1 MTAPSSSK
9 PAAPAPGPAAIE
21 ARLRELE
28 ALTREY
34 ARSGRAVHGLTTA
47 VLGLLLVA
55 APVLAWLGYTRTA
68 ALLLLSTPPLATA
81 LSALMRRWYQRHGL
95 VSDGAPAGAAGHGQA
110 RHRDWANLA
119 GWALLLLWLAAAAL
133 GPAEALG
140 AGLGL
145 REAVQRSLPLASG
158 LLTTGLL
165 LRFRTRR
172 SDHTW
177 FLVPTVGLFLQM
189 RLLALEDY
197 ASTYPARMGAARP
210 GPDPAAWFL
219 MLLGGAN
226 LLLLGLF
233 FHLRYLEL
241 QARLV
246 TSGSPPAEAPPP
258 A

>member
-1 MTAPSSSK
+1 VTGPRSRK
-9 PAAPAPGPAAIE
+9 PASPAPAAIE

-34 ARSGRAVHGLTTA
+34 ALAGRALHGLTTA

-119 GWALLLLWLAAAAL
+119 GWALVLLWLAAAAL

-140 AGLGL
+140 TGLGL

-172 SDHTW
+172 SDQTW
-177 FLVPTVGLFLQM
+177 FMIPSAGLFLQM
-189 RLLALEDY
+189 RLLELEDY
-197 ASTYPARMGAARP
+197 VGTYPAGMGAARP
-210 GPDPAAWFL
+210 EPNLEAWFL
-219 MLLGGAN
+219 SLFGGAI

-233 FHLRYLEL
+233 LHLRDLKL

-246 TSGSPPAEAPPP
+246 NSGSPPAEAPPP